1 MYKNWIMINSMDLSV
16 LISKFLYESIT
27 KACLFGTDHVTS
39 VAPLYEHTDHE
50 SGHILRS
57 LYLMTAKIG
66 NIQGAMRIFRV
77 NTGI

>member
-39 VAPLYEHTDHE
+39 VAPLYEHTDHRE
-50 SGHILRS
+50 WLHFEVIISHDS
-57 LYLMTAKIG
+57 
-66 NIQGAMRIFRV
+66 
-77 NTGI
+77 